1 MFGLMPKP
9 TRKPAGWAVIAF
21 YVAGVAF
28 IAYSSYRWATSGPDD
43 FTEWSSGRSV
53 ALPGWGWI
61 ALGYGLGLAMLA
73 FATYAERWRRR
84 WR

>member
-1 MFGLMPKP
+1 MFGPMPKP

-21 YVAGVAF
+21 YAAGVAF
-28 IAYSSYRWATSGPDD
+28 IAYSSYRWATSGPDGVA
-43 FTEWSSGRSV
+43 EWSSGRII

-73 FATYAERWRRR
+73 FATRAECWRRR
-84 WR
+84 WK